1 MQTEWIKQ
9 EKFILP
15 QIWKLDTNQYQD
27 VTVLVLL
34 KILFMTGRWHLLFSH
49 IALQAERERQ
59 RNREGKHEWALVSL
73 LVRTQVL
80 LDCMLYKTLGPK
92 DSEGKKIHCLQQA
105 HILAWEFSSVQF
117 SLSVVSNPLR
127 PHELQHAW
135 PPCLSPTS
143 RVHTDSCPLSQ

>member
-49 IALQAERERQ
+49 IALQAERERETEKQ
-59 RNREGKHEWALVSL
+59 RREA
-73 LVRTQVL
+73 
-80 LDCMLYKTLGPK
+80 
-92 DSEGKKIHCLQQA
+92 
-105 HILAWEFSSVQF
+105 
-117 SLSVVSNPLR
+117 
-127 PHELQHAW
+127 
-135 PPCLSPTS
+135 
-143 RVHTDSCPLSQ
+143 